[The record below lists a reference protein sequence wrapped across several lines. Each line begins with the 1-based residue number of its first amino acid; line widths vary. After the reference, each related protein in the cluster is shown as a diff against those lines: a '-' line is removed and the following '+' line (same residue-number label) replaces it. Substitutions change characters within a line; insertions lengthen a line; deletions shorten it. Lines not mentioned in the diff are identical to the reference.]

1 MTTDDIRYSR
11 QITLP
16 AIGATG
22 QQRLGD
28 TSVLIVGMGGL
39 GTPASMYLANSG
51 VGQLL
56 INDFDTVDTSNL
68 PRQVLYRDA
77 DTGKPKATAAA
88 ECLKLINPN
97 VTTIAMG
104 SRLDRDGLTELTAA
118 VDVVLDCTDN
128 FTSRWLINEVCADM
142 KTPLVSGAAI
152 RWEGQLAV
160 FRHDQAGGPCYRCLY
175 SEADENLNDC
185 AGQGIVAP
193 VAGTVGTMMATE
205 TIKLLLDIESAS
217 AGNLWI
223 YDGLAGTSK
232 TIAIPAQTDCPVC
245 STQAATSL

>member
-1 MTTDDIRYSR
+1 MTTDDLRYSR

-104 SRLDRDGLTELTAA
+104 SRLGRDGLTELTAA

-205 TIKLLLDIESAS
+205 AIKLLLGIESAS

-232 TIAIPAQTDCPVC
+232 TIAIPAQPDCPVC